1 MVSDPQEV
9 IDKFKEVT
17 VKKPADVVINQIQ
30 DLITSGVLKPG
41 DRLPAERTFVE
52 KFGVGRGHV
61 REALK
66 RLEFYGILKTLPQSG
81 TYVAAFGTKA
91 LEGLIANVIDPEKDN
106 LGALLETR
114 LILEVNAARLA
125 AEHAS
130 RKDLIELIRVHE
142 AFRGQVKNRDSGM
155 AEDHRF
161 HQKVAALSK
170 NPVLCS
176 LITLI
181 AQSTNAC
188 SHDQKNNS
196 DEIDPITLREHEAIL
211 QAIKQKKPDQAA
223 LAMKAH
229 MKTVMGRFSDK

>member
-17 VKKPADVVINQIQ
+17 VKKPADMVITQIK

-66 RLEFYGILKTLPQSG
+66 QLEFYGILKTLPQSG
-81 TYVAAFGTKA
+81 TYVAALGTKA
-91 LEGLIANVIDPEKDN
+91 LEGLLANVIDPEKDN
-106 LGALLETR
+106 LSALLETR

-142 AFRGQVKNRDSGM
+142 AFRGHIKNGDSGT

-181 AQSTNAC
+181 AQSTDAYLNE
-188 SHDQKNNS
+188 QNN
-196 DEIDPITLREHEAIL
+196 DPDGIDPITLREHEAIL
-211 QAIKQKKPDQAA
+211 QAIKQKEPDQAA
-223 LAMKAH
+223 LAMEEH
-229 MKTVMGRFSDK
+229 MKTVLGRFG